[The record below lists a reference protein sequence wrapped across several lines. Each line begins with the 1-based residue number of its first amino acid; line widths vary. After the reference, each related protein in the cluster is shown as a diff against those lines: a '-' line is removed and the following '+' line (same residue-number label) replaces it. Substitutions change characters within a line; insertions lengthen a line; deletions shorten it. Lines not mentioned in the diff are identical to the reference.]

1 VPGDTLPFASR
12 LVLAFVVFFR
22 VLFDGVFAARTKLLE
37 VGSAPAT
44 KRSSQVP
51 EPAPVPSADLE
62 GLAGARSDGALA
74 LLALFQR
81 EGRLVD
87 FLKQEIASFP
97 DADIGAAARV
107 VHDGCRRALA
117 SHIEVARVRTEPEGS
132 AVTVPAGFDA
142 AAVKLTGNVSGAAP
156 YKGTLRHSGWRA
168 ERVRLPERAPGHD
181 AAVVFPAEV
190 EL

>member
-1 VPGDTLPFASR
+1 VPGDSLPFASR

-22 VLFDGVFAARTKLLE
+22 VLFDGVFAARTRLLQA
-37 VGSAPAT
+37 GDAPET
-44 KRSSQVP
+44 QRSSQVP
-51 EPAPVPSADLE
+51 MPQPAAVPPADV
-62 GLAGARSDGALA
+62 AGARTDGALA
-74 LLALFQR
+74 LLSLLQR

-97 DADIGAAARV
+97 DSDVGAAARV

-117 SHIEVARVRTEPEGS
+117 SHIEVSRVRSEPEGS

-168 ERVRLPERAPGHD
+168 EKVRLPERAPGHD

>member
-1 VPGDTLPFASR
+1 MPP
-12 LVLAFVVFFR
+12 
-22 VLFDGVFAARTKLLE
+22 
-37 VGSAPAT
+37 
-44 KRSSQVP
+44 P
-51 EPAPVPSADLE
+51 EPPPVPPEKLADV
-62 GLAGARSDGALA
+62 AGARSDGALA
-74 LLALFQR
+74 LLSLLQR

-97 DADIGAAARV
+97 DADVGAAARV

-117 SHIEVARVRTEPEGS
+117 SHIEVTRVRSEPEGS

-142 AAVKLTGNVSGAAP
+142 AAIKLTGNLSGAAP

-168 ERVRLPERAPGHD
+168 DKVRLPERAPGHD
-181 AAVVFPAEV
+181 ATVVFPAEV